1 MAKSDP
7 RVSSKVAFL
16 RLAEELGNVS
26 QACRIMGYSRDTY
39 YRLKKQ
45 YDKGGVGA
53 LVNQSR
59 SRQLVKNQVARD
71 IQQRVLELAYESP
84 ELGQRAVAER
94 LTAQGMKIS
103 HNGVRSVWL
112 RYDLE
117 TRQKRL
123 EALKAKSD
131 QGELLI
137 TEKQME
143 AFRVLAR
150 RYTDDSGE
158 LISRYPGYL
167 LVQDTFAVD
176 HFEKLGRL
184 YLHIA
189 IDSYTRYT
197 FARYSLH
204 KSAES
209 CREFLVEEVIP
220 WSQEQGF
227 QIQKILTDRGSEFYN
242 PRTPNEYQTLLR
254 EKGIEHL
261 LVKAYNSSQ
270 LNGLCRQFE
279 KLVETEFLSS
289 IARENQNKRLWK
301 LQERLDRWMDKYNT
315 ETAQPARYC
324 YGKTPAETLAAS
336 LPLCPST

>member
-1 MAKSDP
+1 MAKTDP

-26 QACRIMGYSRDTY
+26 QACRIMGYSRDSY

-45 YDKGGVGA
+45 FDVGGEGA

-59 SRQLVKNQVARD
+59 SRQLKKNQVAEE
-71 IQQRVLELAYESP
+71 IQQRVLELAYERP
-84 ELGQRAVAER
+84 QLGQRSVAEM

-117 TRQKRL
+117 TRQKRF

-137 TEKQME
+137 TDKQME
-143 AFRVLAR
+143 ASRLLASR
-150 RYTDDSGE
+150 FTDDSGE
-158 LISRYPGYL
+158 LISRFPGYL
-167 LVQDTFAVD
+167 LVQDTFEVD
-176 HFEKLGRL
+176 HFHKLGRL

-189 IDSYTRYT
+189 IDSYTRFA
-197 FARYSLH
+197 FARYSLD
-204 KSAES
+204 KGAES
-209 CREFLVEEVIP
+209 CRDFLVEEVIP
-220 WSQEQGF
+220 WSEDQRF
-227 QIQKILTDRGSEFYN
+227 QLQRILTDRGSEFYQAK
-242 PRTPNEYQTLLR
+242 TPNAYQTLLQ

-261 LVKAYNSSQ
+261 LVKAFNSSQ

-289 IARENQNKRLWK
+289 VARNNQNSRLWK
-301 LQERLDRWMDKYNT
+301 LQERLDEWLDGYNT
-315 ETAQPARYC
+315 ETRQPARYC

-336 LPLCPST
+336 LHLSPTT

>member
-1 MAKSDP
+1 MAKTDP
-7 RVSSKVAFL
+7 RVSSKIAFL

-26 QACRIMGYSRDTY
+26 QACRIMGYSRDSY

-45 YDKGGVGA
+45 YDKGGEGA

-59 SRQLVKNQVARD
+59 SRQLRKNQVAEE
-71 IQQRVLELAYESP
+71 IQQRVLEFAYENP
-84 ELGQRAVAER
+84 DLGQRAVAEK

-143 AFRVLAR
+143 AFRLLASR
-150 RYTDDSGE
+150 FTDDSGE
-158 LISRYPGYL
+158 LISRFPGYL
-167 LVQDTFAVD
+167 LVQDTFEVD
-176 HFEKLGRL
+176 HFHKLGRL

-189 IDSYTRYT
+189 VDSYTRYT
-197 FARYSLH
+197 FARYTLD
-204 KSAES
+204 KDAES
-209 CREFLVEEVIP
+209 CRRFLVEDVIP
-220 WSQEQGF
+220 WSEQQGLRL
-227 QIQKILTDRGSEFYN
+227 QKVLTDRGSEFYSSK
-242 PRTPNEYQTLLR
+242 TPNAYQTLLR

-279 KLVETEFLSS
+279 KLVETEFLSTV
-289 IARENQNKRLWK
+289 ARNNQNKRLWK
-301 LQERLDRWMDKYNT
+301 LQERLDSWMDKYNSK
-315 ETAQPARYC
+315 TAQPARYC

-336 LPLCPST
+336 LHLCPTT